1 MTVTVPHYVTT
12 DGAGRW
18 TGTGATL
25 TATQFD
31 TNFYTIQAA
40 INALSLTPGVGVAS
54 ISQPTAGTLLFTMS
68 DASTQGPFPLPVGEW
83 NFQGDWTALTA
94 YIINDV
100 VQYNSSLY
108 AVIFPHTSGATFDP
122 GANDGAGHDYYRLI
136 LTFPSGVLP
145 VGGTTGQA
153 LTKVNSTDFNTQWTT
168 LPSGIPTGGSS
179 GKFVAWL
186 SSGVGQWA
194 NLPSIDLTSGVT
206 GVLPIAN
213 GGTGT
218 ATPGIVAGSNI
229 TVTGTWPNQTVAS
242 TGGGFSPVISS
253 PATDDIIAYDGANWV
268 NVAPSVGG
276 LAYATSSSSRTLALT
291 DAQTFILVQGGGAQ
305 TYTAPPHS
313 SVAFNIGAEIALNN
327 YYSGGGSSITIAP
340 GSTVVLLT
348 PTGEVAKVSKAYGTA
363 TLRYVGYSGGSYY
376 WLVTGD
382 LDPAAPG
389 TISGTGTVSF
399 DPNAYGEVAAIT
411 PTGAMTLSP
420 TSVIAGSL
428 KIIFTTSGTTSYT
441 ITFGTNFKSSGTL
454 ATGTV
459 SGKVFV
465 VDFVGDGTTY
475 YEIARSAAL

>member
-1 MTVTVPHYVTT
+1 LPPADIDETVYTLQ
-12 DGAGRW
+12 AGID
-18 TGTGATL
+18 AITL
-25 TATQFD
+25 A
-31 TNFYTIQAA
+31 
-40 INALSLTPGVGVAS
+40 PGVGVAT
-54 ISQPTAGTLLFTMS
+54 ISQPTAGTLLFTMT

-83 NFQGDWTALTA
+83 YFQGDWTASTA
-94 YIINDV
+94 YIVNDV
-100 VQYNSSLY
+100 VQFNGSLY
-108 AVIFPHTSGATFDP
+108 AVIFAHTSGTTFDA
-122 GANDGAGHDYYRLI
+122 GANDGSGHNYYRLI

-145 VGGTTGQA
+145 VGGTAGQA

-186 SSGVGQWA
+186 SSGVGQWSDIPA
-194 NLPSIDLTSGVT
+194 TDLTADVS
-206 GVLPIAN
+206 GVLPVAN

-253 PATDDIIAYDGANWV
+253 PSTDDILSYDGANWI

-327 YYSGGGSSITIAP
+327 YYGGGGSSVTIAP

-348 PTGEVAKVSKAYGTA
+348 PTGKSAKVSKAYGTV

-382 LDPAAPG
+382 LDAAAPG

-399 DPNAYGEVAAIT
+399 DPNNYGEIAAIT
-411 PTGAMTLSP
+411 PTGAMTLAPSA
-420 TSVIAGSL
+420 VLAKAL
-428 KIIFTTSGTTSYT
+428 KLIFTTSGTTSYT
-441 ITFGTNFKSSGTL
+441 VTFGTNFKSSGTL

-459 SGKVFV
+459 SGKTFV